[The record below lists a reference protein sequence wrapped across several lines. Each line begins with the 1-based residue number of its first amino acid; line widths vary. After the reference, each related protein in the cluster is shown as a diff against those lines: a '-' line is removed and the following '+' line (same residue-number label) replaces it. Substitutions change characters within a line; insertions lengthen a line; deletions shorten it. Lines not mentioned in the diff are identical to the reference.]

1 MRSLQ
6 GLGRETWLERR
17 PHAARHPR
25 LGAPARLRSA
35 AVPSLL
41 AVVAL
46 SRRCRAATR
55 RWAAIRMAAV
65 HCRAATALR
74 RRAAD
79 PRGWRVPGS
88 RIVRHAAPRV
98 CVRRGH
104 AADPAVESQI
114 YQEQRKARSCSEA
127 ASRGVALLPLP
138 PAALPPRVDVL
149 LPRRRGAVLHAR
161 RAQSDVRHVAYQ
173 PAAESVCGGGGAGYA
188 FPRRPRRRWRH
199 RGALAHPVPRTLR
212 ARLWLPRGRAVK
224 DPIRWGHSRAQ
235 RGLAP
240 LRSDGGYLR
249 DPTAI
254 AVPVAPRPR
263 HRARPARPAAQ
274 LGRDGL

>member
-1 MRSLQ
+1 MVLSARQPHHLPVVPHHMRSLQ
-6 GLGRETWLERR
+6 GRGRETWLERR

-41 AVVAL
+41 AVVAF
-46 SRRCRAATR
+46 SRRCRAAATR
-55 RWAAIRMAAV
+55 PWATCGRMAAV

-98 CVRRGH
+98 CVRRGP
-104 AADPAVESQI
+104 AVDPAVESQI
-114 YQEQRKARSCSEA
+114 YQEQRKVRSCSVA

-138 PAALPPRVDVL
+138 PAALPPGVDVL

-161 RAQSDVRHVAYQ
+161 RAQSDVRQVAYQ
-173 PAAESVCGGGGAGYA
+173 PAAESVCGGGGAGHA
-188 FPRRPRRRWRH
+188 FPRRPRRR
-199 RGALAHPVPRTLR
+199 
-212 ARLWLPRGRAVK
+212 
-224 DPIRWGHSRAQ
+224 
-235 RGLAP
+235 
-240 LRSDGGYLR
+240 
-249 DPTAI
+249 
-254 AVPVAPRPR
+254 
-263 HRARPARPAAQ
+263 
-274 LGRDGL
+274 